1 MITRLSQKVSLF
13 FVANKVIEQEDEQ
26 YYRYGLEVLISTSL
40 SIISVI
46 IISIITNR
54 FFETLLY
61 LAGFIPLRT
70 VAGGYHAK
78 THLRCYLVLIFSY
91 LIFLSIIFFLPLAAV
106 MYLGYAAIV
115 LATVLILVLAPID
128 DPNRP
133 FTDDERQKFKKR
145 SRLALLVYIAAAVAV
160 SFLSLQLSLCVGLG
174 MLTTGLALLASA
186 IKNKILRSTVS

>member
-1 MITRLSQKVSLF
+1 MITQRSQKVSLF

-46 IISIITNR
+46 IISIIANR

-70 VAGGYHAK
+70 AAGGYHAK
-78 THLRCYLVLIFSY
+78 THLRCYLILIVSH
-91 LIFLSIIFFLPLAAV
+91 LIFLSIIFFLPVAAV
-106 MYLGYAAIV
+106 MYLAYAAIG
-115 LATVLILVLAPID
+115 LAAVLIFVLAPID

-133 FTDDERQKFKKR
+133 FTGDEHLKFKKR
-145 SRLALLVYIAAAVAV
+145 SRLALLVYVVAAVAV
-160 SFLSLQLSLCVGLG
+160 SFLSVQLSLCIGLG
-174 MLTTGLALLASA
+174 MLTVGLALLASA
-186 IKNKILRSTVS
+186 IKNKIIRSTES